1 MTALSQSAFLHA
13 LGWAVLNS
21 LWQMA
26 LLWILYQ
33 LITGIFREMKS
44 SQKSTLASVLLFGG
58 FGWFVYSFVVILS
71 NPLQSSILSGQ
82 LPLSNM
88 EQFNEW
94 IYQCLPAAAI
104 AYILLLWIPVLQFR
118 KNFRYARQIR
128 KQGLSKIGVEWRLF
142 TAQTAS
148 LIGIKKKVQ
157 VWLSALVHSPVTVGF
172 LKPMILIPVAA
183 INNLSPQQLEALL
196 LHELAHIRR
205 NDYLINL
212 LMHAVQA
219 LLYFNPFARLFVNT
233 IEREREKSCDEMV
246 IHFNCNP
253 HLYATALLI
262 LEQSHQARR
271 PFAVSASGNRHD
283 LLHRIERILG
293 IRRKYVFS
301 VRKLAAIFTGIL
313 FITAFNSIVLLQK
326 NNQAVSAPAPI
337 THFSGLFYFH
347 INSVTSLSDFSPVTP
362 AMLPIAESKPAAG
375 INHGYKKPGTTEIN
389 REMVNNNIR
398 YSEPVATFV
407 TGIAPEIP
415 ALLPDEEKEVQK
427 VLEASRMIL
436 ENAQWKT
443 ITGAMAD
450 AFTSREIEKLRPII
464 HAQINAEI
472 NWKEW
477 ENRLKTSYHTLNWE
491 RLNQDLRAAVAD
503 IRLDSLHQLCLNF
516 KQDLDYQINMLKTTH
531 QTAIPDSDITLHKLE
546 NDKKQIEEFLKT
558 AEQLRKRKIIRL

>member
-44 SQKSTLASVLLFGG
+44 SQKCTLAFVLLFGG
-58 FGWFVYSFVVILS
+58 FGWFVYSFVFILS

-88 EQFNEW
+88 EQINEW

-118 KNFRYARQIR
+118 KNFRYASQIR

-142 TAQTAS
+142 TTQTAS

-183 INNLSPQQLEALL
+183 INHLSPHQLEALL

-212 LMHAVQA
+212 LIHAIQA
-219 LLYFNPFARLFVNT
+219 LLYFNPFARLFVKT

-253 HLYATALLI
+253 HHYATALLI
-262 LEQSHQARR
+262 LEQSHQAHR

-301 VRKLAAIFTGIL
+301 FQKLAAIFTGLL
-313 FITAFNSIVLLQK
+313 FITAFNSIDVLQK
-326 NNQAVSAPAPI
+326 NNQTVTGLAPLS
-337 THFSGLFYFH
+337 HFSGPFYFH
-347 INSVTSLSDFSPVTP
+347 INGLPSVSDFSPAP
-362 AMLPIAESKPAAG
+362 AAMLSIAETKPAAEVNQG
-375 INHGYKKPGTTEIN
+375 NKKPGTTEIN
-389 REMVNNNIR
+389 REMVNNNFL
-398 YSEPVATFV
+398 YPEPVAAFV
-407 TGIAPEIP
+407 NGIAAEIP
-415 ALLPDEEKEVQK
+415 VLMPDEEKDVREA
-427 VLEASRMIL
+427 LAASRIIL

-443 ITGAMAD
+443 ITGVMAD
-450 AFTSREIEKLRPII
+450 AFTSSEKEKLRPSVN
-464 HAQINAEI
+464 AQINAEI

-477 ENRLKTSYHTLNWE
+477 ENKLKTAYHTLNWE
-491 RLNQDLRAAVAD
+491 RLNQDLRVAVAD
-503 IRLDSLHQLCLNF
+503 IRLDSLHQICLNL
-516 KQDLDYQINMLKTTH
+516 KQELEYQINILKATH

-546 NDKKQIEEFLKT
+546 NDKKQIEELLKT
-558 AEQLRKRKIIRL
+558 AEQLRQRKIIRL